1 MDTIPDSVLET
12 VRRLSAESRLGLA
25 FCYKALKKFDYDYQR
40 ALAYLQSDQFKR
52 SVYWK

>member
-1 MDTIPDSVLET
+1 MKPPDNALEI
-12 VRRLSAESRLGLA
+12 VRKLSGESGIGLA
-25 FCYKALKKFDYDYQR
+25 FCFRALKKFDYDYQR